1 VFRDQGCFLHII
13 SLLNGTFNEVTAERL
28 VLNVLETL
36 TLLLKGNDT
45 SKVIKN
51 HVGACGSSNSF

>member
-1 VFRDQGCFLHII
+1 
-13 SLLNGTFNEVTAERL
+13 LNGTFNEVTDERL